1 MHFTSTAKKGDNAA
15 ARPLITHRETL
26 HFAMDAEFLKGNGAI
41 FARSVA
47 FVPFFLANAVEV
59 NGRSVQEPAGAS
71 SPSALALG
79 GGPAMRP
86 RGAAAQ
92 ALLQAKLR
100 KEMAVEEHA
109 AATNSQALAAFGPS
123 PAAASPL
130 TDSPGSVVVVATI
143 SPRAFTPRTVVVA
156 MRHSAVLPASDLLP
170 CGHSIDPVV
179 MRRMPRSYYTG
190 VLPYA
195 PSTSKNSPFR
205 ALPAPSASF
214 GLPSNSSASKGGTAS
229 GSPLNSGTS
238 GTARSRAIP
247 AAPKLHGGSPHSEEQ
262 GAAPVEASASGIMMS
277 ANLGGNS
284 KEDNSSRRHHERLMA
299 RLDPYNIPC
308 YATLGPLLT
317 ELYAAAERERQ
328 SEAAAEAYARKGGQ
342 EEGRESSPVMVT
354 FRGGGS
360 ARGGQPSPYSAS
372 RRLADWLDTA
382 DDRADYGDHI
392 GTRGGSVDKTARVL
406 AAFAAR
412 LHRPSSSD
420 KAAGAAQLGVKAHPP
435 PSFAEVLA
443 VAEAVLRPVMTT
455 TTSPSKR
462 PSLMK
467 GRSFLRD
474 AKLYGPSFL
483 FNYFPN
489 GEEEFVAFLEDC
501 AEAVAKSLASTEPR
515 YTNAVGM
522 RVPWGLLTGSAAI
535 AAGASP
541 CGKALPSIA
550 VGQSA
555 EERMAE
561 ADAACAG
568 IDSEAGNDAEANGA
582 LLGPQKQKTLDKEP
596 NCAMS
601 PQQLVD
607 GRIAE
612 WSAAATAPDSPPT
625 NLSETSQASPFSPLP
640 PLPSLPHH
648 YILCDSLEEFAVA
661 TSAVWRRLMEAG
673 ESVEAGPLHVPTAV
687 SNPFPAISNPFPAIS
702 KDANAPSAGSQK
714 TLSALF
720 GDAFGSGA
728 KGSPSSSS
736 SSAGAGSLFY
746 SYGPGDAPVV
756 RATAALVREMPRV
769 QVDAIAEK
777 LRLSEALDVIY
788 PLRRSVAEERR
799 GGNPENKAGTIVS
812 ADIVSTPAAAE
823 EEVPHPLLLRSPF
836 LVAVRDITA
845 HSLFVASGIPHAGR
859 KVPKLIDSLRLV
871 APQSAEARA
880 LLRASGTDNHNPLW
894 DAAALAAIC
903 TFVLRMRR

>member
-342 EEGRESSPVMVT
+342 EEGRESSPMMVT

-420 KAAGAAQLGVKAHPP
+420 KAAGAAQFGVNAHPP

-474 AKLYGPSFL
+474 AKLYGPPFL

-501 AEAVAKSLASTEPR
+501 SEAVAKSLASTEPR

-555 EERMAE
+555 DERVAE

-568 IDSEAGNDAEANGA
+568 IDSAAGNDAEANSA
-582 LLGPQKQKTLDKEP
+582 AVLVQQKSSEKEP
-596 NCAMS
+596 S
-601 PQQLVD
+601 GVVTPLID

-640 PLPSLPHH
+640 PLPPLPSLPHH

-661 TSAVWRRLMEAG
+661 TSAVWRRLMEVG
-673 ESVEAGPLHVPTAV
+673 ESVEAGPLHVPTAAA
-687 SNPFPAISNPFPAIS
+687 SNPFPANS

-714 TLSALF
+714 PLSALF

-736 SSAGAGSLFY
+736 SSSGAGSLFY

-769 QVDAIAEK
+769 QVDAIVEK

-788 PLRRSVAEERR
+788 PLRRSAAEEQR
-799 GGNPENKAGTIVS
+799 GGNPQNKAGTIV
-812 ADIVSTPAAAE
+812 AAGTASTPSAAE
-823 EEVPHPLLLRSPF
+823 EEAPHPLLLRSPF